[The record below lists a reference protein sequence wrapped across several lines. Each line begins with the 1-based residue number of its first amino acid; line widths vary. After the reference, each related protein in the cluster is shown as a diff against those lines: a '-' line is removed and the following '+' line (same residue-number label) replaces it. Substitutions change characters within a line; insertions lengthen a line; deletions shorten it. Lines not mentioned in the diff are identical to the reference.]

1 MRRRGQMRR
10 VCRIHLDT
18 FLYCGIHFLYW
29 RYVWE
34 KLSQIFS
41 NFLKNAFFCKFLQK
55 KSGVPDA
62 AGLSDTFLVL
72 EILVEK
78 KLSQIFS
85 NFLGIHF
92 YVLAMAENYLKF
104 SQIFSKVFQFFQ
116 VFLKKCLYLSQVEC
130 SGGRA
135 HIGGMQGYMF
145 SICCFW
151 AHVKYIS
158 ELCVVG
164 LIRKCPC
171 CSECFV
177 LSSQE
182 MIASDKHYQQ
192 FQVINTISIDKHH
205 VRTHCEKTLWFCW
218 RFLI

>member
-1 MRRRGQMRR
+1 MVSRSDGGGR
-10 VCRIHLDT
+10 
-18 FLYCGIHFLYW
+18 CGGGARCGGSVGYIWIHFCIGEYIFCIGGMF
-29 RYVWE
+29 E
-34 KLSQIFS
+34 KNYLKFSQIVTFS
-41 NFLKNAFFCKFLQK
+41 LFFIFL
-55 KSGVPDA
+55 SGVPDA

-78 KLSQIFS
+78 NYFKFSQIFS

-92 YVLAMAENYLKF
+92 YVLAMVENYLK
-104 SQIFSKVFQFFQ
+104 
-116 VFLKKCLYLSQVEC
+116 LSQKMSPFVP
-130 SGGRA
+130 GGVQWWE
-135 HIGGMQGYMF
+135 GTYWEGMQGYMF

-171 CSECFV
+171 CGECFV

-205 VRTHCEKTLWFCW
+205 VRKHCEKTL
-218 RFLI
+218 